1 MEYLSPAP
9 VPMTPGFYP
18 HGGLGLDYG
27 HGYHHHQLSQ
37 VALSH
42 HEEQIAAQQQQV
54 IAQQQRLFE
63 QHHQQQQQQQ
73 QQQRQQLAHQL
84 YQHQLLQQQQHQQEL
99 LAAYQSK
106 ATAASLPSPT
116 ASASSSETADTPQVT
131 SKQQQ
136 QQQVKFRDFVTVAY
150 TFSAEEYDRSSTPVP
165 PLTKQDLIDLLLYRA
180 EMQQVTRRLV
190 MERKRLL
197 AFQHYSGDMS
207 RTAAVGLPSAPLTPP
222 PPPAST
228 AGGGYVDQQH
238 AAHVPATTFGVDPT
252 AWFGYPS
259 PPVFAYPPA
268 AGSTSPYAHNMN
280 MMNMNRVPTSVYY

>member
-27 HGYHHHQLSQ
+27 HGYHHHHLSQ

-42 HEEQIAAQQQQV
+42 HEEQVAARQQQV

-73 QQQRQQLAHQL
+73 RQLAHQL
-84 YQHQLLQQQQHQQEL
+84 YQHQLLQQQQQQEL
-99 LAAYQSK
+99 LAAYQSNG
-106 ATAASLPSPT
+106 SLPSPT

-131 SKQQQ
+131 STKQ

-197 AFQHYSGDMS
+197 AFGLNQHYPGDMS
-207 RTAAVGLPSAPLTPP
+207 RSAVGLPSAPLTPP
-222 PPPAST
+222 PPAST
-228 AGGGYVDQQH
+228 AGGYVDQQQH
-238 AAHVPATTFGVDPT
+238 TAHLPATSFGLDPS

-259 PPVFAYPPA
+259 PPVFGYPPA
-268 AGSTSPYAHNMN
+268 AGATSPYGPNMN
-280 MMNMNRVPTSVYY
+280 MMNMNRAPTSVYY